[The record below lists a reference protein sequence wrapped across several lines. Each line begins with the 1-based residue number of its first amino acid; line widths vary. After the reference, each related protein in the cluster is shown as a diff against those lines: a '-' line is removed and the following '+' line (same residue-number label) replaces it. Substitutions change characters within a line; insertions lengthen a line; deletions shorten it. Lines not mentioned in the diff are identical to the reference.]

1 MKVLIMGM
9 GCDKCSLVEYL
20 LKEIAAESGIE
31 LLIEYSD
38 EIDTF
43 IQYKIEKTPA
53 LLLGK
58 KTLSFGDEVDKASI
72 RKFLTENV
80 N

>member
-1 MKVLIMGM
+1 MGM
-9 GCDKCSLVEYL
+9 GCNKCSLVEFL
-20 LKEIAAESGIE
+20 LKEIAAEAGID
-31 LLIEYSD
+31 LHIDYSD
-38 EIDTF
+38 EIENF

-58 KTLSFGDEVDKASI
+58 KTLSFDDEVDKAAI
-72 RKFLTENV
+72 RAFLTENA

>member
-1 MKVLIMGM
+1 MGM
-9 GCDKCSLVEYL
+9 GCNKCSLVEFL
-20 LKEIAAESGIE
+20 LKEIAAEGDID
-31 LLIEYSD
+31 LHIDYSD
-38 EIDTF
+38 EIETF

-58 KTLSFGDEVDKASI
+58 KTLSFDDEVDKAAI
-72 RKFLTENV
+72 RAFLTENA